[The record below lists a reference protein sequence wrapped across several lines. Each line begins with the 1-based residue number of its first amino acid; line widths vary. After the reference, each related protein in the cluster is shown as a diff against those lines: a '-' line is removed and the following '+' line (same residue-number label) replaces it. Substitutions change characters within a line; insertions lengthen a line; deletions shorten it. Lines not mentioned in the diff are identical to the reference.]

1 MNMYSMNQ
9 PPKRPSRW
17 KRLISAGY
25 GLAAAVA
32 VLMALVGAFTMNSAL
47 LSVLSIV
54 YGMALVGAVLYR
66 MAKERTGEA
75 MHRVR
80 VVLYALLLC
89 AAVFDGIITFV
100 MPSETL
106 AGRIVP
112 LLLAAPC
119 AAISIFQIGKNGK
132 YLR

>member
-1 MNMYSMNQ
+1 MYSMNQ

-17 KRLISAGY
+17 RRLVAVGY

-32 VLMALVGAFTMNSAL
+32 VLMALVGAFAMNSAL
-47 LSVLSIV
+47 LSVISIA
-54 YGMALVGAVLYR
+54 YAMALVGAVLYK
-66 MAKERTGEA
+66 MAKERAGEDLYL
-75 MHRVR
+75 VR
-80 VVLYALLLC
+80 TVLYALLLC
-89 AAVFDGIITFV
+89 AAAFDGIITFV

-112 LLLAAPC
+112 VLLVIPC
-119 AAISIFQIGKNGK
+119 AAISAFQIWKNGR